1 MKTALV
7 TGGSGFFGGILK
19 RALLERGWQVIN
31 IDLVKDDDAHPELHS
46 VQGDIRNRQLLEDVT
61 RNEKIDVIFHCAA
74 ILAHAVKDTEFLWSS
89 NVDGTRAIVEFAKA
103 HQIPRIIFTS
113 SNCLWGE
120 NFGRPIR
127 EDDQPNPVE
136 IYGKSKWEGEKI
148 LMNERG
154 PTDVVIF
161 RCPTI
166 TDAGRLG
173 LLAILF
179 EFIDEGRKVWA
190 VGGGYNRYQFIYAGD
205 LVEACIK
212 AVDSRSAT
220 GTAIFNIGSDNV
232 RPFREVYQEV
242 IDRARRERPSASDR
256 MSRVASLPKRP
267 TLLAMKLL
275 YALGLSPLGP
285 YQYKMIA
292 EDFEFDTS
300 KIKRELG
307 WKPTLTNSEM
317 LWKAYEYYRD
327 HRRELTGG
335 ENVSAHRQP
344 AKMGV
349 IRLLKWLS

>member
-1 MKTALV
+1 MRTALV

-19 RALLERGWQVIN
+19 RQLLERGWSVIN
-31 IDLVKDDDAHPELHS
+31 IDLVKDDDQYPQLTS
-46 VQGDIRNRQLLEDVT
+46 IQGDIRNGQLLLDST
-61 RNEKIDVIFHCAA
+61 RDRKVDVIFHCAA
-74 ILAHAVKDTEFLWSS
+74 ILAHAVKDTKFLWSS
-89 NVDGTRAIVEFAKA
+89 NVDGTRSVIEFAKA
-103 HQIPRIIFTS
+103 STISKVIFIS

-127 EDDQPNPVE
+127 EEDTPKPVE
-136 IYGKSKWEGEKI
+136 IYGQSKWEGEKI
-148 LMNERG
+148 LINERG
-154 PTDVVIF
+154 TTDTVIF

-179 EFIDEGRKVWA
+179 EFIDEGRKVWT

-212 AVDSRSAT
+212 AVDYP
-220 GTAIFNIGSDNV
+220 GTALFNIGSDNV
-232 RPFREVYQEV
+232 KMFREVYQEV
-242 IDRARRERPSASDR
+242 IDRAQSG
-256 MSRVASLPKRP
+256 SRVASLPKGL
-267 TLLAMKLL
+267 TLFGMKLM
-275 YALGLSPLGP
+275 YWLGLSPLGP

-307 WKPTLTNSEM
+307 WMPTLTNGEM

-327 HRRELTGG
+327 HRKDLKGG
-335 ENVSAHRQP
+335 EGVSAHRQP

-349 IRLLKWLS
+349 IRILKWLS